1 MSSAFKQLYSEMFK
15 SDGASP
21 STTKSIKCYVKESFP
36 YFLVT
41 DGYFFVP
48 AYFTKKAVDEFQS
61 KFSNLSITDLRSKVI
76 VIQDWS
82 LEMTRVNSANVFTS
96 YGGIECRLIVKS
108 FKPVT
113 QDMDHSTLSR
123 HPVNLYRDDEMK
135 TLIQNYIHG
144 CVQGAVDGGVKENVL
159 DITKF
164 QAKGDVKQGIVSFS
178 SGASFSSYSF
188 KEGKTQ
194 TVDLSAIFKQEKG
207 PEALKKVTAGGAAG
221 GKAKVVGGAK
231 KAAGP
236 KAGLKAASKGVAS
249 VVEKL
254 AKFTP
259 GGRKSAV
266 KRSTAKIVTKA
277 PTLQSPGGA
286 QEAGTTD
293 HATMKDFRKM
303 ISYLKKG
310 KGAAGKKSGKVTGSK
325 LSKKK

>member
-1 MSSAFKQLYSEMFK
+1 MSSAFKQLYSEMFRNNG
-15 SDGASP
+15 SSP

-48 AYFTKKAVDEFQS
+48 AYFTKKAVDEFHS
-61 KFSNLSITDLRSKVI
+61 KFNNLNITDLRSKVI
-76 VIQDWS
+76 VIQDWT
-82 LEMTRVNSANVFTS
+82 LEMNRVNSANVFTS
-96 YGGIECRLIVKS
+96 YGGIECKLIVKS

-135 TLIQNYIHG
+135 TLIQNYIYG
-144 CVQGAVDGGVKENVL
+144 CVQGAVESGVKENVL

-164 QAKGDVKQGIVSFS
+164 QAKGDVKQGIVSFAA
-178 SGASFSSYSF
+178 GPSFSSYSF
-188 KEGKTQ
+188 KEGKNQ
-194 TVDLSAIFKQEKG
+194 TVDLNAIFKQEKG
-207 PEALKKVTAGGAAG
+207 TEALKKVTTAGAAV

-231 KAAGP
+231 GVKAAKKAAG
-236 KAGLKAASKGVAS
+236 KGVVGS
-249 VVEKL
+249 VIEKL
-254 AKFTP
+254 SKFTP

-266 KRSTAKIVTKA
+266 KKSTAKIVTKA